1 MADTSLLIDVIKQE
15 LKAQGKTYADLADSL
30 EMSESSVKR
39 MFSRKEMPL
48 TRVDDICRLLNT
60 DFAELSRQ
68 VAGATP
74 LMSELTYE
82 QETAVSRDPK
92 LLLAAI
98 CVLSY
103 WTFEQIVQTYQVT
116 EAECTARLV
125 MLDRLGIIE
134 LKPLNRYRLKVA
146 KTFRWRSDGPIRQF
160 FLTHV
165 VGEYFGGRFDREGE
179 TLLMVHGNINEAVA
193 PTFVERI
200 ARLGQDFAA
209 QHLADR
215 KIDARHRDG
224 FTMIVGFR
232 RWEFSAFTDLR
243 RPVAPA
249 GARASAGEDAVMQ
262 AAK

>member
-15 LKAQGKTYADLADSL
+15 LRAQDKTYADLAAAL

-60 DFAELSRQ
+60 DFAELSRK
-68 VAGATP
+68 VAQATP

-82 QETAVSRDPK
+82 QELAVSRDAK
-92 LLLAAI
+92 LLLVAI

-103 WTFEQIVQTYQVT
+103 WTFEQMVQTYRIS
-116 EAECTARLV
+116 EAECTACLLQ
-125 MLDRLGIIE
+125 LDRLGVIE
-134 LKPLNRYRLKVA
+134 LRPLSRYRLKVA
-146 KTFRWRSDGPIRQF
+146 KTFKWRSDGPVRQF
-160 FLTHV
+160 FLSHI

-179 TLLMVHGNINEAVA
+179 TLMMVHGNINEAVA
-193 PTFVERI
+193 STFVERL
-200 ARLGQDFAA
+200 ARIGQDFAA

-215 KIDARHRDG
+215 KIDPRHRDG

-232 RWEFSAFTDLR
+232 RWEFSAFTGLR
-243 RPVAPA
+243 RP
-249 GARASAGEDAVMQ
+249 GSEG
-262 AAK
+262 